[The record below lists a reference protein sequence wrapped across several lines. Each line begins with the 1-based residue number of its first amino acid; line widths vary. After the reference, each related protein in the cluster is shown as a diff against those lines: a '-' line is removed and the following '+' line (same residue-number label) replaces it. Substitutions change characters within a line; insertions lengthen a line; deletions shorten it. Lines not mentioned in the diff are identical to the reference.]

1 MTIEQERLKT
11 ANWKKWGPYISDRQ
25 WGTVREDYSARGDAW
40 NYTTHDMARS
50 KAYRWGEEGIA
61 GISDDE
67 QLLCF
72 ALSLWNKKDPILKER
87 YFGLT
92 NTEGNHGED
101 VKELY
106 YYLDN
111 IPTHSYMK
119 MLYKYP
125 QSPFPYRELI
135 EENRRR
141 TRRDPEFEIID
152 TGVFDDNCYFDVVVE
167 YAKQSPQHILV
178 RISVH
183 NRASKEQSINVLPTL
198 WFRNTWSWGYDAY
211 KPEIRCSS
219 TGTIE
224 AYHRALGQ
232 YYLQGENFSELLFCD
247 NETNTIRLYGYK
259 GNKGYYKDGIN
270 DYIIKGDACINAA
283 KSGTKAAFN
292 YDVSI
297 PAGGHIVFRLS
308 LSQDPNCAFENF
320 DEIFSLRENEADA
333 FYLEVLKKEKNADII
348 NIKRQA
354 LSGLLWNKQFY
365 YYDVHQWLK
374 GDPSQPPP
382 PPRMHLRNAEWKH
395 LHSKEILL
403 VPDKWE
409 FPWFAAWDM
418 AFHCFALAMIDIEF
432 AKIQLL
438 NLVNEWY
445 MHPNGQLPA
454 YEWKFSD
461 CNPPIHAMATWE
473 IYKMEKEAN
482 DGAGDVLFLEKIF
495 HKLMLNFN
503 WWVNRR
509 DARGDNIFEA
519 GFLGLD
525 NIGVI
530 DRNAEL
536 PNGGH
541 LQQSDAT
548 GWMAM
553 YALNLLRIAH
563 ELLWHNPAYT
573 EITSKYFEHFLYI
586 AGAMNGLEENLWDEE
601 DNFYYDRV
609 FLPNNSPVALKVRS
623 LVGLIPLFVV
633 ETITA
638 SEVRQDEFFDQRRKW
653 FEQNRPDLAKLVSHW
668 NNVNKNGTRLFSL
681 MRGFRMKMTLKR
693 LLDENE
699 FLSDY
704 GIRSLSKFHLE
715 HPYQFKAGE
724 QSHTVEYTPG
734 ESNNDMFGGNSN
746 WRGPVWLP
754 MNWLV
759 IESLRRYYTFYGDEF
774 KVECPT
780 GSCSYMTLNEVAD
793 ELSRRV
799 FRIFERNEDGIRPL
813 LGNSGKM
820 QKDEHFKDHLLF
832 HEYFHAETGIG
843 LGASHQTG
851 WTALIATYCIK
862 SHSGMIADEF
872 PQVLPTETPGN
883 IKIKSIT
890 ERL

>member
-1 MTIEQERLKT
+1 
-11 ANWKKWGPYISDRQ
+11 
-25 WGTVREDYSARGDAW
+25 
-40 NYTTHDMARS
+40 
-50 KAYRWGEEGIA
+50 
-61 GISDDE
+61 
-67 QLLCF
+67 
-72 ALSLWNKKDPILKER
+72 
-87 YFGLT
+87 
-92 NTEGNHGED
+92 
-101 VKELY
+101 
-106 YYLDN
+106 
-111 IPTHSYMK
+111 
-119 MLYKYP
+119 
-125 QSPFPYRELI
+125 
-135 EENRRR
+135 
-141 TRRDPEFEIID
+141 
-152 TGVFDDNCYFDVVVE
+152 
-167 YAKQSPQHILV
+167 
-178 RISVH
+178 
-183 NRASKEQSINVLPTL
+183 
-198 WFRNTWSWGYDAY
+198 
-211 KPEIRCSS
+211 
-219 TGTIE
+219 
-224 AYHRALGQ
+224 
-232 YYLQGENFSELLFCD
+232 
-247 NETNTIRLYGYK
+247 
-259 GNKGYYKDGIN
+259 
-270 DYIIKGDACINAA
+270 
-283 KSGTKAAFN
+283 
-292 YDVSI
+292 
-297 PAGGHIVFRLS
+297 
-308 LSQDPNCAFENF
+308 
-320 DEIFSLRENEADA
+320 
-333 FYLEVLKKEKNADII
+333 
-348 NIKRQA
+348 
-354 LSGLLWNKQFY
+354 
-365 YYDVHQWLK
+365 
-374 GDPSQPPP
+374 
-382 PPRMHLRNAEWKH
+382 
-395 LHSKEILL
+395 
-403 VPDKWE
+403 
-409 FPWFAAWDM
+409 
-418 AFHCFALAMIDIEF
+418 
-432 AKIQLL
+432 
-438 NLVNEWY
+438 LVNEWY

-633 ETITA
+633 ETITD

-668 NNVNKNGTRLFSL
+668 NNVNESGTRLFSL

-862 SHSGMIADEF
+862 SHSRMIADEF